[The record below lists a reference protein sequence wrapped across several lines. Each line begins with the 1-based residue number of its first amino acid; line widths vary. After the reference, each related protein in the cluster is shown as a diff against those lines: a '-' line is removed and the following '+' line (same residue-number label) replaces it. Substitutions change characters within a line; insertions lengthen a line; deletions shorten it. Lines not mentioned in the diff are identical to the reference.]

1 MVVIR
6 WIVQV
11 DYVAGGAT
19 QNSARVCQ
27 WMLKASSPNSVT
39 YAGSVGADEFGA
51 KLAESARLVLVLCA
65 LVERTRLR
73 DIWDTLE
80 AWLKNNSHPIQFS
93 MLPWE
98 KQSLL
103 YIPYV

>member
-1 MVVIR
+1 M
-6 WIVQV
+6 VQV

-51 KLAESARLVLVLCA
+51 KLAESARLVLVL
-65 LVERTRLR
+65 
-73 DIWDTLE
+73 
-80 AWLKNNSHPIQFS
+80 
-93 MLPWE
+93 
-98 KQSLL
+98 
-103 YIPYV
+103 